1 MLQTVYCCWK
11 HSLPSICWWKWKLL
25 FSHFRNICYCYWYW
39 CQWILWLCTS
49 ASGTD
54 STQEKQIQLI
64 RLCFILYSS
73 WCWSSFWDLVLSLTI
88 VMGFLNREYQITYQ
102 NRKKKILNFTFLII
116 NRKWFYSQRK
126 TLIYVYRYVSTVGI
140 KHCLAHCLSCRE

>member
-1 MLQTVYCCWK
+1 MGGMLQTVYCCWK
-11 HSLPSICWWKWKLL
+11 HSLPSICQWKWKLL

-54 STQEKQIQLI
+54 STEGKQIQLI

-73 WCWSSFWDLVLSLTI
+73 WCWSSVWDLVLSLTI

-102 NRKKKILNFTFLII
+102 NRKKKKSLILLSWLLIGSDSI
-116 NRKWFYSQRK
+116 LRGKLWFMYTDMFQQ
-126 TLIYVYRYVSTVGI
+126 
-140 KHCLAHCLSCRE
+140 LA